1 MLGAAQSFG
10 AANTSVSTTL
20 TAPTTTASGSGDLLV
35 AAIKVRDTTSLA
47 TVTGVTDSAS
57 NTWARA
63 AAVTQGTQADGEIWY
78 ATGAAS
84 VSNVTVTVTGAS
96 ALALTVL
103 DVAGASPAPLDKT
116 AVLSGSSATPSTGT
130 TTATAQANE
139 IAVGGI
145 GWNGTATPSG
155 QTAGYTPTA
164 VRQSTASGAA
174 TGEQAAWK
182 ILTAAG
188 TQTYGA
194 ALSSSIA
201 WTGAIATFKVGTSPL
216 PTISSFSPTSGA
228 VATPVVINGTNF
240 TGATVVKFNVTTQP
254 TFTVNSDIKIS
265 TTVPTGATTGA
276 IHVTTPGGTANSST
290 NFTVTSSPLPTISSF
305 SPTSGAVATPV
316 VINGTNF
323 TGATVVKFNLTTQP
337 TFTVTSDIKISTTV
351 PTGATTGAIHVTTP
365 GGTANSSTNFTVTSS
380 PPHVMVIVMENQE
393 STSII
398 GSVSAPYINSLATQY
413 RSATQWYAVQHNS
426 PTDYL
431 DLLAGSDLGLPNGKP
446 YSVPTLVD
454 ELHAGSIP
462 WRGYM
467 ESMPSNCFTGTTA
480 DGLYDP
486 IHNPFHYFTN
496 YSSASGGWCNSA
508 NLSTEG
514 VLPYPGSSGLVSALT
529 GSNAPDFVWITPNDC
544 NNMHGDPNTGSTCKV
559 VTGAPL
565 IKAGD
570 TWLSSNIGPVISS
583 SWFSQNGIII
593 ITWDEG
599 TSGKGCCG
607 LTAPGG
613 HIATIVVTSKNKG
626 LGNFTATGDHYG
638 TLRGIEESYGVVPL
652 LGGSAN
658 IANGDLKNAF

>member
-1 MLGAAQSFG
+1 MRARAHLKPRRQGRLRVVAPAIAGVLILPLARAVPFSGAAVASATLGAAQSFG

-20 TAPTTTASGSGDLLV
+20 TASTTTASGSGDLLV
-35 AAIKVRDTTSLA
+35 AAIEVRDTTSRA

-57 NTWARA
+57 NKWVRA

-84 VSNVTVTVTGAS
+84 VSMVTVTVTGAS

-182 ILTAAG
+182 MLTAAG
-188 TQTYGA
+188 TQTYAA
-194 ALSSSIA
+194 ALSSSMA
-201 WTGAIATFKVGTSPL
+201 WTGAIATFKVGTSPV
-216 PTISSFSPTSGA
+216 PTISSFSPTSGP
-228 VATPVVINGTNF
+228 VGTTVVINGTGF
-240 TGATVVKFNVTTQP
+240 TGATVVKFNITTQP
-254 TFTVNSDIKIS
+254 TFTVNSDIKIT
-265 TTVPTGATTGA
+265 TTVPSGATTGP

-290 NFTVTSSPLPTISSF
+290 NFTVTSST
-305 SPTSGAVATPV
+305 
-316 VINGTNF
+316 
-323 TGATVVKFNLTTQP
+323 
-337 TFTVTSDIKISTTV
+337 
-351 PTGATTGAIHVTTP
+351 
-365 GGTANSSTNFTVTSS
+365 
-380 PPHVMVIVMENQE
+380 PHVLIIVEENQE

-398 GSVSAPYINSLATQY
+398 GSSNAPYINSLASTY

-426 PTDYL
+426 PTDYME
-431 DLLAGSDLGLPNGKP
+431 LLSGSNQGWP
-446 YSVPTLVD
+446 VPCCSSKATTLVD
-454 ELHAGSIP
+454 ELHAKSIP
-462 WRGYM
+462 WKGYM
-467 ESMPSNCFTGTTA
+467 ESMPSTSCYTGTTTN
-480 DGLYDP
+480 GLYDVL
-486 IHNPFHYFTN
+486 HNPFRYFFN
-496 YSSASGGWCNSA
+496 YSKASGGWCSSA
-508 NLSTEG
+508 NHSTEG
-514 VLPYPGSSGLVSALT
+514 VLRYPGSSGLVSALT

-544 NNMHGDPNTGSTCKV
+544 HNMHGDSNTGSTCKG
-559 VTGAPL
+559 VTGGPL

-658 IANGDLKNAF
+658 IANGDLKKAF

>member
-35 AAIKVRDTTSLA
+35 AAIKVRDTTSLP

-57 NTWARA
+57 NKWVRA

-78 ATGAAS
+78 VTGAAS

-103 DVAGASPAPLDKT
+103 DVAGASPTPLDKT

-130 TTATAQANE
+130 TTATAQPNE

-145 GWNGTATPSG
+145 GWSGTATPSG

-194 ALSSSIA
+194 ALSSSMA

-216 PTISSFSPTSGA
+216 PTISSFSPLSGA

-240 TGATVVKFNVTTQP
+240 TGATVVKFNLTTQP
-254 TFTVNSDIKIS
+254 TFTVNSSLKIS

-290 NFTVTSSPLPTISSF
+290 NFTVT
-305 SPTSGAVATPV
+305 
-316 VINGTNF
+316 
-323 TGATVVKFNLTTQP
+323 
-337 TFTVTSDIKISTTV
+337 
-351 PTGATTGAIHVTTP
+351 
-365 GGTANSSTNFTVTSS
+365 

-398 GSVSAPYINSLATQY
+398 GSVSAPYINSLATKY

-431 DLLAGSDLGLPNGKP
+431 ELLAGSNLGWP
-446 YSVPTLVD
+446 VPLRSSKATTLVD
-454 ELHAGSIP
+454 ELHAKSVP
-462 WRGYM
+462 WKGYM
-467 ESMPSNCFTGTTA
+467 ESMPSTSCYPGTTTN
-480 DGLYDP
+480 GLYDVL
-486 IHNPFHYFTN
+486 HNPFRYFTN
-496 YSSASGGWCNSA
+496 YSSASGGWCSSA
-508 NLSTEG
+508 NLSSEG

-544 NNMHGDPNTGSTCKV
+544 NNMHGDSNTGSTCKG

-583 SWFSQNGIII
+583 PWFSQNGIII

-599 TSGKGCCG
+599 STNKGCCS

-613 HIATIVVTSKNKG
+613 HVATIVVTSKNKG

-638 TLRGIEESYGVVPL
+638 TLRGIEETYGVVPL